1 MRFLFPMAFGQKSC
15 FHIGGSFFT
24 YYLSAAAEY
33 VFLAFHSNAC
43 NAPQPFILNT
53 LGTAIPRLYLCSV
66 MKKVFCIG
74 ILSLL
79 LLGAGAQDVWD
90 LRRCVDFA
98 VANNIQVRQNRVQEQ
113 LTNLT
118 YEQNRMGR
126 WPSVNFQSGVGEQF
140 GRSIDPASNQFTNTE
155 ITFLN
160 GAIQTNVVL
169 FNWFSQKNQMEANR
183 LTAEATRAQTQV
195 IQNDISL
202 NVAQAYLQALLAHEQ
217 MRIAEVQVNQTR
229 EQLAI
234 TRKRVDAGA
243 LPELNAA
250 ELMAQLARD
259 SAAFVSAESQFLLNQ
274 LTIKSILNLDAAVP
288 FRIAIPVAQSIPVE
302 PIASLQPA
310 DVFAAAIK
318 LQPRLQAN
326 ELRLKAAEKNTAA
339 ARGAMYPSIT
349 AFGNLQTAYS
359 SALTA
364 LPKGDNIAAIVQTPA
379 YVVVNGTQFFVSQP
393 VSRPERFATA
403 NVFRQ
408 LPYNFRQSVG
418 IGFNLPIFSGHQAR
432 TQHRRAKL
440 NESTVQLQMLAD
452 TLQLKQDIYQA
463 YQSALN
469 TLTTYQSR
477 QRAVETAQY
486 SFELGSKRYEVGLL
500 PVIELVTLQNN
511 LLRARIDEASALYE
525 YIFRLKVLE
534 FYKNNGIKL

>member
-1 MRFLFPMAFGQKSC
+1 MKKGIC
-15 FHIGGSFFT
+15 
-24 YYLSAAAEY
+24 
-33 VFLAFHSNAC
+33 
-43 NAPQPFILNT
+43 
-53 LGTAIPRLYLCSV
+53 TAIL
-66 MKKVFCIG
+66 G
-74 ILSLL
+74 LL
-79 LLGAGAQDVWD
+79 LLGAGAQEVWD
-90 LRRCVDFA
+90 LRRCVDYA
-98 VANNIQVRQNRVQEQ
+98 IANNIQVRQNKVQEE
-113 LTNLT
+113 LSNLT
-118 YEQNRMGR
+118 YEQNRAAR
-126 WPSVNFQSGVGEQF
+126 WPSFNFQSSVGEQF
-140 GRSIDPASNQFTNTE
+140 GRSIDPTTNVFTNTQ

-160 GAIQTNVVL
+160 GSIQTNVTL
-169 FNWFSQKNQMEANR
+169 FNWFAQKNQMEANR

-217 MRIAEVQVNQTR
+217 MRIAEVQVNQVK

-259 SAAFVSAESQFLLNQ
+259 SATFVNAESQFLLNQ

-288 FRIAIPVAQSIPVE
+288 FRIAIPAAESIPVE

-310 DVFAAAIK
+310 DVFTAAVK
-318 LQPRLQAN
+318 QQPRQQAN
-326 ELRLKAAEKNTAA
+326 ELRLKAAQKNTQA
-339 ARGAMYPSIT
+339 ARGALYPTIS

-359 SALTA
+359 SALSA
-364 LPKGDNIAAIVQTPA
+364 LPKGDNITSIVQTPA
-379 YVVVNGTQFFVSQP
+379 YVVVNGSQFFVSQP
-393 VSRPERFATA
+393 ISRPERFETA

-408 LPYNFRQSVG
+408 LPYNFRQAVG
-418 IGFNLPIFSGHQAR
+418 LGLNVPIFNGHQAR
-432 TQHRRAKL
+432 AQHHNARL
-440 NESTVQLQMLAD
+440 NENTIVLQMLAD

-463 YQSALN
+463 YQSAIN

-477 QRAVETAQY
+477 QRAVETAEY
-486 SFELGSKRYEVGLL
+486 SYDLGSKRYEVGLL

-534 FYKNNGIKL
+534 FYKNNRIQL